1 MKLSEVSKK
10 DLLILGHKILREL
23 LERKKKDHSVFTS
36 KPKKMKKY
44 SKRYYNEI
52 MRKYFSKNE
61 RKFLETPPEK
71 LEEAKKMLE
80 KQVLLYKEVPAE
92 DKGPYKYVCHHH
104 WRGKSCH
111 TDLRIIAK
119 RGEYAIGWTIDDLIK
134 GAIKEPVTTMK
145 EARRIEKEGKAFKI
159 NWETGKFALRRT
171 AAGQVKPTELRAH
184 EKARIP
190 IEWMEV
196 QGVAPAGTVGAT
208 KEFPGVFIIIDKGKA
223 QYLTQKPAF
232 HEYWMD
238 GTLKGR
244 LVFRRLEQKAFESL
258 VEKGILPEYILN
270 SFNASLAYVNKELSP
285 TEVNWVP
292 LTKNGCIVFRKSD
305 LRKIILPPSEV
316 PEGKPRVGVFWVAIQ
331 PIVQVPYVISRRA
344 VNKKWV
350 PPKGFS
356 ALPLKLKK
364 KVPDEFKYWTKES
377 KSERRKIRDAY
388 FEYLKKQ
395 PKKEKS
401 ETECPKV
408 RVTERIVKEKVWTCP
423 YCNEEILEKSLY
435 YDEKK
440 DKWYHRPCFDK
451 GPIELPKD
459 DRVLCQNCWKIVNYL
474 DEPEVCMGAIK
485 CPYCGATIDQTG
497 KVAVKPEKKVGTFPF
512 ALHWHWW
519 RGPIVVR
526 RGPSEQHWDV
536 RIDNG
541 EMPFPHFQCTENP
554 AVIDKTTCVYKPCKV
569 KEALKWNGS
578 IAPAGVTK
586 ELVEVTVIER
596 VDETAEGQ
604 IYTVKDK
611 KGDLHTSKPVRFP
624 RLKKDDKVWMD
635 HLERLWTIVN
645 PDANPTKNTPAYS
658 VLIDDGKAEVL
669 EDSDLFK
676 KVRFKGK
683 NLKGIYTYI
692 REDPKT
698 DIWVM
703 EKSGLPGEER

>member
-10 DLLILGHKILREL
+10 DLLVLGHKILREL
-23 LERKKKDHSVFTS
+23 LKRKKKNYSVFTA
-36 KPKKMKKY
+36 KPKKMRKY

-61 RKFLETPPEK
+61 KKFLETPPEK

-92 DKGPYKYVCHHH
+92 DKGPYRYVCHHH

-111 TDLRIIAK
+111 TDLRIVAK

-134 GAIKEPVTTMK
+134 GVIKEPVTTMK
-145 EARRIEKEGKAFKI
+145 EAERIEKEGKAFKI
-159 NWETGKFALRRT
+159 NWKTGKFALRRT

-196 QGVAPAGTVGAT
+196 EGVAPKGTVGAT
-208 KEFPGVFIIIDKGKA
+208 KEYPAVFLIVDKGKA

-258 VEKGILPEYILN
+258 IKKGILPEYILN
-270 SFNASLAYVNKELSP
+270 SFNTSLAYVNKELNPS
-285 TEVNWVP
+285 EVNWIP

-305 LRKIILPPSEV
+305 LGKIILPPSEI

-364 KVPDEFKYWTKES
+364 KVPNEFKYWTKES

-395 PKKEKS
+395 PKKK
-401 ETECPKV
+401 KV
-408 RVTERIVKEKVWTCP
+408 VK
-423 YCNEEILEKSLY
+423 
-435 YDEKK
+435 
-440 DKWYHRPCFDK
+440 
-451 GPIELPKD
+451 
-459 DRVLCQNCWKIVNYL
+459 
-474 DEPEVCMGAIK
+474 
-485 CPYCGATIDQTG
+485 
-497 KVAVKPEKKVGTFPF
+497 KKVGTFPF

-536 RIDNG
+536 RINNG
-541 EMPFPHFQCTENP
+541 ELPFPHFQCTENP
-554 AVIDKTTCVYKPCKV
+554 SVIDKTTCVYKPCKV
-569 KEALKWNGS
+569 REALKWNGS

-586 ELVEVTVIER
+586 ELVEVTVIEKI
-596 VDETAEGQ
+596 DETAEGQ

-611 KGDLHTSKPVRFP
+611 KGEIHTSKPVRFP

-635 HLERLWTIVN
+635 HLERLWTIIN

-658 VLIDDGKAEVL
+658 VLIDNGKAEVL

-683 NLKGIYTYI
+683 KLKGLFTYI

-703 EKSGLPGEER
+703 EKSSLPGEERKETK

>member
-23 LERKKKDHSVFTS
+23 LERKKKDHSVFTT
-36 KPKKMKKY
+36 KPKKMKRY

-71 LEEAKKMLE
+71 LEETKKMLE
-80 KQVLLYKEVPAE
+80 KQVLLYKEVPPE
-92 DKGPYKYVCHHH
+92 DKGPYKYVVHHH
-104 WRGKSCH
+104 WRGKSLH
-111 TDLRIIAK
+111 SDLRIIAK
-119 RGEYAIGWTIDDLIK
+119 RGEYAIGWTMDDLIK
-134 GAIKEPVTTMK
+134 GVIKEPVVTMK

-159 NWETGKFALRRT
+159 NWKTGKFAMRRT

-196 QGVAPAGTVGAT
+196 QGIAPAGTVGAT
-208 KEFPGVFIIIDKGKA
+208 KEYPAVFLIIDKGKA
-223 QYLTQKPAF
+223 QYLCQKTYY

-238 GTLKGR
+238 GKLKGR
-244 LVFRRLEQKAFESL
+244 LVFRRLEQKAIENL
-258 VEKGILPEYILN
+258 IEKGILPEYILN
-270 SFNASLAYVNKELSP
+270 SFNASLAYVDNELSP
-285 TEVNWVP
+285 SEVNWIP

-305 LRKIILPPSEV
+305 LGKIILPPSEI
-316 PEGKPRVGVFWVAIQ
+316 PEGAPRVGVFWVAIQ

-350 PPKGFS
+350 PPKDFS
-356 ALPLKLKK
+356 ALPLDLKK
-364 KVPDEFKYWTKES
+364 KVPDEFRYWTKTS
-377 KSERRKIRDAY
+377 TSERRKIRDAY

-395 PKKEKS
+395 PKKAKTDNKEQDNVKCQFCNFEFDYLTVPES
-401 ETECPKV
+401 GMGYVKCPK
-408 RVTERIVKEKVWTCP
+408 
-423 YCNEEILEKSLY
+423 
-435 YDEKK
+435 
-440 DKWYHRPCFDK
+440 
-451 GPIELPKD
+451 
-459 DRVLCQNCWKIVNYL
+459 
-474 DEPEVCMGAIK
+474 
-485 CPYCGATIDQTG
+485 CGASIDQTG
-497 KVAVKPEKKVGTFPF
+497 RGSRTKKVGTFPF

-541 EMPFPHFQCTENP
+541 ELPFPHFQCTENP
-554 AVIDKTTCVYKPCKV
+554 SVIDKTTCVYKPCKV

-578 IAPAGVTK
+578 LAPAGVID
-586 ELVEVTVIER
+586 ELVEVTVIEKA
-596 VDETAEGQ
+596 DETAEGQ

-611 KGDLHTSKPVRFP
+611 KGKIFTSKPVRFP

-645 PDANPTKNTPAYS
+645 KDANPTKNTPAYT
-658 VLIDDGKAEVL
+658 VLIDDGEAEVL

-683 NLKGIYTYI
+683 NLKGIYI
-692 REDPKT
+692 FMREDPKT

-703 EKSGLPGEER
+703 AKSGLPGEER